1 MMVKR
6 LSGIFIFFIFYF
18 FLPGLKIIKFLG
30 SSNSCCAAS
39 PHSPRRIAQPGAGL
53 RPLLAARSFLLPT
66 PYRDLTNMLGLCLPA
81 QLERNLTVAW
91 SGGKSGESGAAPLSC
106 DPPRIAP
113 GWLRA
118 WPRCPVRGEEGW
130 GRRDAPR
137 QRPSAPSLSPRRA
150 QPSPPRVPCLLL
162 GAKRGSPSAVLP
174 NSGDR
179 GSASPPPHLHSLC
192 AKTPKRRSPPLAPGL
207 STG

>member
-1 MMVKR
+1 
-6 LSGIFIFFIFYF
+6 
-18 FLPGLKIIKFLG
+18 
-30 SSNSCCAAS
+30 
-39 PHSPRRIAQPGAGL
+39 
-53 RPLLAARSFLLPT
+53 
-66 PYRDLTNMLGLCLPA
+66 MLGLCLPA

-137 QRPSAPSLSPRRA
+137 QRPAAPSLSPRRA

-162 GAKRGSPSAVLP
+162 GAKRGSPGAVLP

-179 GSASPPPHLHSLC
+179 GSASPPLTCIPC
-192 AKTPKRRSPPLAPGL
+192 VPKPQSDAARRSPQASALGDGAKRGPAACGWGSQWSQL
-207 STG
+207 